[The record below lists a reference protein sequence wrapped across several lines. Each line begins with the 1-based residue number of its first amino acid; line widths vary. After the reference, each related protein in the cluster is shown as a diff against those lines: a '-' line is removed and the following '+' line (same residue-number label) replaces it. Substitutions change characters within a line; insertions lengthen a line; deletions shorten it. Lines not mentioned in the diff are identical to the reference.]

1 MVSAALAQCG
11 AAARTWNSGFV
22 PVTGGRL
29 AYHRT
34 AGRGPAVVLSH
45 GLTDNG
51 LCWGRLAAALAGE
64 SDVVMLDARGHGD
77 STRMPDGE
85 APDPGLDLAEA
96 IEALGLTSP
105 IVMGHS
111 VGARASAS
119 FAAANPGRAARVV
132 LEDPPLPPP
141 ADRSETAARRA
152 RFRRH
157 LEDLQALSG
166 REILALG
173 RTQSP
178 GWHEEEFSAWVLGK
192 QQADP
197 AALPEFAVPWQQDFA
212 MIDVPTLL
220 IRGEPERGGMVTPDL
235 AAEAEAVNPRIRVV
249 QIECAG
255 HNVRREN
262 FPAYLAAVRGFL
274 HNHDH

>member
-1 MVSAALAQCG
+1 M
-11 AAARTWNSGFV
+11 
-22 PVTGGRL
+22 
-29 AYHRT
+29 
-34 AGRGPAVVLSH
+34 LSH

-51 LCWGRLAAALAGE
+51 LCWSRLAATLAGE
-64 SDVVMLDARGHGD
+64 FDVVMLDARGHGD

-85 APDPGLDLAEA
+85 APDPWLDLAEA

-119 FAAANPGRAARVV
+119 FVAVNPGRAARVV

-178 GWHEEEFSAWVLGK
+178 GWHEEE
-192 QQADP
+192 
-197 AALPEFAVPWQQDFA
+197 
-212 MIDVPTLL
+212 
-220 IRGEPERGGMVTPDL
+220 PERGGMVTPDL

>member
-11 AAARTWNSGFV
+11 AAARAWNSGFV

-34 AGRGPAVVLSH
+34 GGRGPAVVLSH

-51 LCWGRLAAALAGE
+51 LCWIGLAAALAGE
-64 SDVVMLDARGHGD
+64 FDVVMLDARGHGD

-85 APDPGLDLAEA
+85 APDPGL
-96 IEALGLTSP
+96 
-105 IVMGHS
+105 
-111 VGARASAS
+111 
-119 FAAANPGRAARVV
+119 AAANPGRAARVV

-152 RFRRH
+152 RFRRQ

-166 REILALG
+166 HEILALG